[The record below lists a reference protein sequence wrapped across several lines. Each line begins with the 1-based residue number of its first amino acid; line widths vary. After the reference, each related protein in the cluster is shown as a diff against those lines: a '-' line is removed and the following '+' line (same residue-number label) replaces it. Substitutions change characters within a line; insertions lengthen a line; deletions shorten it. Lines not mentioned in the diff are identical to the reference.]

1 MRHYL
6 LDDLNLT
13 QEQLLGWIKR
23 WIDAG
28 LQAME
33 ELPAEHRE
41 SGGFCHAD
49 AAPAN
54 QPDAE

>member
-41 SGGFCHAD
+41 GGRFCHAD